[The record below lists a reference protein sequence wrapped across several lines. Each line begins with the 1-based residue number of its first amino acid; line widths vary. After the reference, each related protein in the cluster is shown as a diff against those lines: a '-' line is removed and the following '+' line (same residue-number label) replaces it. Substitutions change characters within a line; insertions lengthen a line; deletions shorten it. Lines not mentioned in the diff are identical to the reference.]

1 MSMPSLSPNSVP
13 LFDNLP
19 APHNDAGATAMA
31 PLYRSS
37 KQHQQTPPAARSAAQ
52 LREVRHG

>member
-19 APHNDAGATAMA
+19 APHNDASA
-31 PLYRSS
+31 
-37 KQHQQTPPAARSAAQ
+37 TPPALQYPCISAVPFSGYAAAT
-52 LREVRHG
+52 LPTVAGGA